1 MKTYAFRLKPGQDL
15 KRELVAFA
23 AANDLKSGVILTCVG
38 SVRQAALRLANK
50 PDTTLYEGKREI
62 VSLTGTLC
70 PDGPHLHISLSDGEG
85 VTIGGHLQDGNLIYT
100 TAEVVIGE
108 LEDVV
113 FGREMCSES
122 TYDELVVKPRP

>member
-50 PDTTLYEGKREI
+50 PNTTMYEGKREI

-70 PDGPHLHISLSDGEG
+70 ADGPHLHISLSDGQG

-100 TAEVVIGE
+100 TAEIVIGE

-113 FGREMCSES
+113 FCRELCTES